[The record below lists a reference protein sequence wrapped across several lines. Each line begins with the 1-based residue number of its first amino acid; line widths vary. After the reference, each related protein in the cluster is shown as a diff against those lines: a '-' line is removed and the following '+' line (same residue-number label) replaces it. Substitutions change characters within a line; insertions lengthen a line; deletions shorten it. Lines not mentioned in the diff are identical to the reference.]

1 MTEKKV
7 DVDKASE
14 LLKDL
19 KYNLFTP
26 EFVSDEEAEMLYHT
40 ILFWRNHSNAY
51 FDLLE
56 DR

>member
-1 MTEKKV
+1 MKKL
-7 DVDKASE
+7 DPERADE

-19 KYNLFTP
+19 KYNLFAP

-40 ILFWRNHSNAY
+40 ILFWRSHSNAY

-56 DR
+56 NT